1 MLNQQRPQVRVM
13 HLSIM
18 HDDASKHQEGGT
30 ASHNLGMH
38 EKTRENIRIL
48 MTREGVVSER
58 QLAMDCDMSQSTL
71 NRFLTGKTDTLDFSN
86 LQRLAHYF
94 SLTVSQLI
102 GEVPLEEDRKAR
114 SVLLAMQQMP
124 EYKKDMVVAATL
136 SLAEPNDPKQANG
149 H

>member
-1 MLNQQRPQVRVM
+1 
-13 HLSIM
+13 M
-18 HDDASKHQEGGT
+18 HDDASKHQVGEPG
-30 ASHNLGMH
+30 SHNQVMH

-48 MTREGVVSER
+48 MAREGVVSER
-58 QLAMDCDMSQSTL
+58 QLAMDCDMNQSTL
-71 NRFLTGKTDTLDFSN
+71 NRFLTGKTDTLDFTN
-86 LQRLAHYF
+86 LQRLAHHF

-102 GEVPLEEDRKAR
+102 GEVPLDEDRKVR